1 MRRTKSLI
9 AYTVLQALFTAV
21 VPLVLLFCTYG
32 RTDAGLAYKLPLAA
46 VIVAV
51 VVVWIAKNTLLKP
64 RIARLT
70 AKIAQHEGDLSVEA
84 DQAKITNLETELKA
98 ERTAEVVLNAIMP
111 LLILVGL
118 LVLCKAL
125 ENAVIVLSGAVG
137 LTLMSFVVG
146 TLFGILAARQ
156 VVGKHKEKSNG

>member
-21 VPLVLLFCTYG
+21 VPLVLLFCTCG

-84 DQAKITNLETELKA
+84 DQAKIINLETELKA
-98 ERTAEVVLNAIMP
+98 ERTTEVVLNAIMP
-111 LLILVGL
+111 LLVLLGL